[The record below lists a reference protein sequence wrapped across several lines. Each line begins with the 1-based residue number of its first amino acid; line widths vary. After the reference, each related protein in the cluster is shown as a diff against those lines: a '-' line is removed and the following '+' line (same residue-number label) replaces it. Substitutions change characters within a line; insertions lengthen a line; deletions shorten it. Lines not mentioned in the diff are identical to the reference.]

1 MFKYQIKDIP
11 KNMFSSLSLAWA
23 YTSIIVFLLLDIE
36 SVEARLIW
44 IPHGKDIKEDS
55 PKSYHKTVA
64 TKREKMVRIGKISL
78 KFLNKK
84 YKCLWSMFGVL
95 ILLKLIFS

>member
-1 MFKYQIKDIP
+1 MCKYQIKNIP

-55 PKSYHKTVA
+55 PTSYDKAVA
-64 TKREKMVRIGKISL
+64 SKREKMVGIGKTSL
-78 KFLNKK
+78 KFFNKAT
-84 YKCLWSMFGVL
+84 
-95 ILLKLIFS
+95 I